1 MSTKL
6 DKKKKGLPPVRF
18 LIFGL
23 IALTSIFIF
32 VTEPF
37 GFSDKLSSSAVLVLL
52 VVGALATGVIP
63 EQITI
68 LIFFLLAMLL
78 VVASP
83 PIVFSGF
90 VSGAF
95 WLVFGGLIIG
105 AAVETTGLGN
115 RIARGLISYVSGSY
129 MWVVATIVLING
141 ILIFLMPSTLSRVV
155 LLIPIVMSISDQM
168 GYLRGSKPANGLV
181 MATVLTAYLCS
192 TSVLPAN
199 VPNNVLMGASETF
212 LNTPIRYFEYF
223 LLHFPIL

>member
-83 PIVFSGF
+83 QIVFSGF

-115 RIARGLISYVSGSY
+115 RIAQGLISYVSGSY

-141 ILIFLMPSTLSRVV
+141 ILIF
-155 LLIPIVMSISDQM
+155 
-168 GYLRGSKPANGLV
+168 
-181 MATVLTAYLCS
+181 
-192 TSVLPAN
+192 
-199 VPNNVLMGASETF
+199 
-212 LNTPIRYFEYF
+212 
-223 LLHFPIL
+223 

>member
-1 MSTKL
+1 MLTKL
-6 DKKKKGLPPVRF
+6 DKEKKGLPPVRF
-18 LIFGL
+18 FIFGL
-23 IALTSIFIF
+23 IALISIFIL

-37 GFSDKLSSSAVLVLL
+37 GFSDELSSSAVLVLL

-68 LIFFLLAMLL
+68 LIFFLLTMLME
-78 VVASP
+78 VAP
-83 PIVFSGF
+83 PQIVFSGF

-155 LLIPIVMSISDQM
+155 LLIPM
-168 GYLRGSKPANGLV
+168 
-181 MATVLTAYLCS
+181 
-192 TSVLPAN
+192 
-199 VPNNVLMGASETF
+199 ASETQAGVM
-212 LNTPIRYFEYF
+212 P
-223 LLHFPIL
+223 